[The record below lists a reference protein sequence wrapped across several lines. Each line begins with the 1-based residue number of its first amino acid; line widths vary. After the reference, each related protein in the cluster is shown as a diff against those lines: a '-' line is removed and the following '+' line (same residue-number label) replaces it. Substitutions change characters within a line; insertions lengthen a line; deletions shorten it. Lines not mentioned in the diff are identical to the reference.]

1 MRDLKGIEKELEELK
16 VYLSYDLNIIALYI
30 FGSYGTEEQDERS
43 DIDFAVLYDRN
54 VSLEEEL
61 ELEVK
66 ISDIFQRDD
75 IDVIN
80 LNKAPISLQHNVI
93 YTGDLIYCSG
103 EVKLADFKEKVFN
116 IYGDYGITLKF
127 FHDDYLKGLSDK

>member
-80 LNKAPISLQHNVI
+80 LNKAPINLQHNVI
-93 YTGDLIYCSG
+93 YTGDLIYCSD
-103 EVKLADFKEKVFN
+103 EVKLADFKEKVSTSTATT
-116 IYGDYGITLKF
+116 GLQLKF
-127 FHDDYLKGLSDK
+127 FTTII

>member
-80 LNKAPISLQHNVI
+80 LNKASINLQHNVI
-93 YTGDLIYCSG
+93 YTGDLIYCSD

>member
-43 DIDFAVLYDRN
+43 DIDFAFLYDRN

-80 LNKAPISLQHNVI
+80 LNKAPINLQHNVI
-93 YTGDLIYCSG
+93 YTGDLIYCSD

>member
-80 LNKAPISLQHNVI
+80 LNKAPINLQHNVI
-93 YTGDLIYCSG
+93 YTGDLIYCSD

-127 FHDDYLKGLSDK
+127 FHDDYLKGMSDK

>member
-80 LNKAPISLQHNVI
+80 LNKAPINLQHNVI
-93 YTGDLIYCSG
+93 YTGDLIYCSD